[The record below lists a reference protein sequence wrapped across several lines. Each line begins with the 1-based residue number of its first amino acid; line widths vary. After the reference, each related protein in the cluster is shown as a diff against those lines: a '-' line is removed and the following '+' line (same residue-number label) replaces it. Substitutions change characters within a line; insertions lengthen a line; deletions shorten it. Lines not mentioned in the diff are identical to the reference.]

1 MSNALYLAWRYMR
14 HHRIKT
20 TILVVSLT
28 ILLFLPLGLDILV
41 SRTAQQLRSRADSTP
56 LLIGAKGSSLDLALR
71 ALYFEGEVP
80 AAIRYEQVARVRDS
94 GLASPIPLD
103 VRFRVRKQPIVGTT
117 LDYFDFRRLRVA
129 QGRAF
134 SVLGECVLGADA
146 AEALEARAGDKV
158 ISSPDNMFDLAGS
171 YPLRMTVTGV
181 LARSGTPDDA
191 AVFVD
196 IRTAWVI
203 AGLGHG
209 HRDLTEPGAEGQVL
223 ERKRDR
229 VVANA
234 SVVQFNEITPANA
247 AAFHFH
253 GKRGD
258 LPVTA
263 ILALPRDAKSRTLL
277 LGRYLGR
284 DEPCQIMEPRAVID
298 DLIAT
303 VVKVRGYVVAVTLL
317 LGGATLLTICS
328 VFWLSVRLRRRELA
342 TLEKIGCS
350 RRFVGG
356 VLGAEIALV
365 CVLAAV
371 LAGGLALLTAQF
383 GESLIRGLIV

>member
-1 MSNALYLAWRYMR
+1 
-14 HHRIKT
+14 
-20 TILVVSLT
+20 VVSLT
-28 ILLFLPLGLDILV
+28 ILLFLPLGLEILV
-41 SRTAQQLRSRADSTP
+41 ARTTERLRSRADTTP

-80 AAIRYEQVARVRDS
+80 APLRYEQVARVRDT
-94 GLASPIPLD
+94 GLAAPIPLH
-103 VRFRVRKQPIVGTT
+103 VRFRVRNQPVVGTT
-117 LDYFDFRRLRVA
+117 LDYFDFRRLRIA
-129 QGRAF
+129 RGRRF

-146 AEALEARAGDKV
+146 AAALGVGPDEKV
-158 ISSPDNMFDLAGS
+158 ITSPDNVFDLAGA

-181 LARSGTPDDA
+181 LARTGTPDDA

-196 IRTAWVI
+196 VRTSWVI

-209 HRDLTEPGAEGQVL
+209 HRDLTKPGASAQVL
-223 ERKRDR
+223 ERKEDR

-234 SVVQFNEITPANA
+234 SVLQFNEITPENA

-253 GKRGD
+253 GKQGD

-263 ILALPRDAKSRTLL
+263 ILALPRDAKSQTLL
-277 LGRYLGR
+277 SGRYLGR
-284 DEPCQIMEPRAVID
+284 DELCQIMEPRAVMD
-298 DLIAT
+298 DLIST
-303 VVKVRGYVVAVTLL
+303 VVQIRGYVVAVTLL

-350 RRFVGG
+350 KRFVGG
-356 VLGAEIALV
+356 LLGAEVAV
-365 CVLAAV
+365 VFALAAA
-371 LAGGLALLTAQF
+371 LAGGLAILAARF
-383 GESLIRGLIV
+383 GESLIHSLIV